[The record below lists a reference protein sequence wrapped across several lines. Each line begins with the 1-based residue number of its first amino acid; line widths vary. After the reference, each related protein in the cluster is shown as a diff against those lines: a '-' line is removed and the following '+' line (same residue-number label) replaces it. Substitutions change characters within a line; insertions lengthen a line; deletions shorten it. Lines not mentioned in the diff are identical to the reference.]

1 MRTNGNILHGQIM
14 QEQILKSFLKSNIE
28 ILFPNSKTSP
38 AMDKLDVGKV
48 LHWDARRLTDYWDLL
63 HALNSLLF
71 LFSNLVVAPDKG
83 DLCDPSC
90 FMSRLTF
97 CLFHDRLLNAIK
109 PGLVKKINRLPT
121 PIAGLVSIQNWDL
134 SSNIPLL

>member
-1 MRTNGNILHGQIM
+1 MLPLPILILHPLNKSLLDLFFDPAETHNTLNSSTSLTQI
-14 QEQILKSFLKSNIE
+14 
-28 ILFPNSKTSP
+28 
-38 AMDKLDVGKV
+38 
-48 LHWDARRLTDYWDLL
+48 
-63 HALNSLLF
+63 SLLF

-121 PIAGLVSIQNWDL
+121 PIAGLVSIQN
-134 SSNIPLL
+134 